1 MRAGTL
7 SAALAVILAGHLYA
21 AERPTDLLL
30 EYTERLLALEDT
42 AQAHVELAKWC
53 EANGLPDRATIHW
66 QEALSHDPDNEEAR
80 RALGIGRQET
90 RETQEAGPVLKAAP
104 ALLEKQRALATEIRD
119 ILRRFLLPT
128 DAEAWAEG
136 RRRIL
141 RLSDPAGVTPLTR
154 ILGEGTVAERRLAAE
169 ALGGIPGDEA
179 REAIVRMLL
188 TDRSKDVYLAA
199 LRSLKSRADSARV
212 GPLVQALG
220 GSKGARRRAAYAL
233 GKLNAW
239 HAIGALIGHLKAP
252 EPRVVKPTRDTSGR
266 GAYIAIGTITTYVRD
281 AELVVSNGAV
291 AWNPVIGAIM
301 SGAVLSVSNARVTAR
316 RTIIRVLAP
325 QPVVLEALKR
335 ITGQDFGYEQ
345 DKWRI
350 WLRRLK
356 REERILIE

>member
-7 SAALAVILAGHLYA
+7 SAALAVILAGHLCA

-66 QEALSHDPDNEEAR
+66 QETLSRDPENEEAH
-80 RALGIGRQET
+80 RALGLGRQET
-90 RETQEAGPVLKAAP
+90 RGTQEAGPVLKAAP
-104 ALLEKQRALATEIRD
+104 AILEKQRALATEIRE
-119 ILRRFLLPT
+119 IVRRFLLPT
-128 DAEAWAEG
+128 DEEAWAEG

-141 RLSDPAGVTPLTR
+141 RLSDPAGVTPLSR

-179 REAIVRMLL
+179 REALVRMLL
-188 TDRSKDVYLAA
+188 TDGSKDVYLAA

-233 GKLNAW
+233 GELNAW

-252 EPRVVKPTRDTSGR
+252 EPRVVKAPPETSGR
-266 GAYIAIGTITTYVRD
+266 GAYIAVGTVTTYVRD
-281 AELVVSNGAV
+281 AEPVVSNGAV

-301 SGAVLSVSNARVTAR
+301 SGAVLSVSNVHVTGR
-316 RTIIRVLAP
+316 RTVIRVLAP
-325 QPVVLEALKR
+325 QPVVLAALKK
-335 ITGQDFGYEQ
+335 ITGEDFGYDAEA
-345 DKWRI
+345 WRA
-350 WLRRLK
+350 WRRRVK
-356 REERILIE
+356 TER